1 MMTSLLLTLVLAAD
15 TLQGGAA
22 VTRVDSMQTDTLR
35 EVTVR
40 PLKELPPVQFS
51 LQGKIDLGIKS
62 PPSLLNI
69 LEKRFPG
76 IQDKI
81 MHPTAFKAR
90 RREKRRK
97 RCLKTLEDYDK
108 VKTFGELL
116 QEAYEQQMK
125 ENAQVNR

>member
-1 MMTSLLLTLVLAAD
+1 MLMSD
-15 TLQGGAA
+15 TLQGVSAA
-22 VTRVDSMQTDTLR
+22 APLDSMPTDTLR

-40 PLKELPPVQFS
+40 PLKQLPVVTLP
-51 LQGKIDLGIKS
+51 LQGTIDLGIKS
-62 PPSLLNI
+62 PPTILNI

-125 ENAQVNR
+125 ENEQANR

>member
-1 MMTSLLLTLVLAAD
+1 MLSLLFSLVLTAD
-15 TLQGGAA
+15 TLQSAPA
-22 VTRVDSMQTDTLR
+22 VARVDTMQTDTLR

-40 PLKELPPVQFS
+40 PLKELPTVQFP
-51 LQGKIDLGIKS
+51 LQGTIDLGIQS
-62 PPSLLNI
+62 PPTILNI

-116 QEAYEQQMK
+116 REAYERQQQ
-125 ENAQVNR
+125 EQEANR